1 VYCCNSDK
9 INERLAWGETN
20 HWEAY
25 SMDMTSIIT
34 QLVIGAIGGNGAG
47 ALMKDKSLGTVGNTI
62 AGVIGGLGGGQI
74 LGKLLNSGAVD
85 AAGAAVQGGGL
96 VESIAGGGIGGAVL
110 MIVVGMIK
118 NMMNKPA

>member
-1 VYCCNSDK
+1 
-9 INERLAWGETN
+9 
-20 HWEAY
+20 
-25 SMDMTSIIT
+25 MDMTSIIT